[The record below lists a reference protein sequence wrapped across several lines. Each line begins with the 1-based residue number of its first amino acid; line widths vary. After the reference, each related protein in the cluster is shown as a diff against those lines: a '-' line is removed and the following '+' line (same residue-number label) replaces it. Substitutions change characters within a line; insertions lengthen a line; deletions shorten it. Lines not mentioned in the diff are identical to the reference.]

1 MSFDLLSALMETQ
14 ALRVA
19 SEGQVFWY
27 TSGTVGPYYVNTEN
41 LYGGPDAAGELL
53 SFIDAEKN
61 SPCFAFDLRER
72 LLRQYEK
79 NAIYRDVIDALV
91 TRAQSALE
99 VKIDAVSGGERRD
112 WFFSLMVA
120 ECLGKTNLLIFK
132 NRERVLFDGK
142 NVTDEGVDGLRTLHV
157 ADLVTEASSY
167 FRDWIPLVGKGGGR
181 IEYSANV
188 VDRGQGGIE
197 ALCENGVPSSALLRV
212 DEALFKRL
220 AESEHIGSAQADL
233 LAAYYRDPYAAM
245 RTFLM
250 EHPDFLH
257 KALRGDDERTRV
269 RAQLLIDGNVYGLD
283 A

>member
-1 MSFDLLSALMETQ
+1 MSFDLLNALMETQ

-27 TSGTVGPYYVNTEN
+27 TSGTVGPYYINTEN

-53 SFIDAEKN
+53 SFIDAEKS
-61 SPCFAFDLRER
+61 SPRFAFDLRER

-79 NAIYRDVIDALV
+79 NAIYRDVVDALV
-91 TRAQSALE
+91 ARAQCALE
-99 VKIDAVSGGERRD
+99 VNIDAVSGGERRD
-112 WFFSLMVA
+112 WFFSLTVA
-120 ECLGKTNLLIFK
+120 ECLGKPNLLIFK

-142 NVTDEGVDGLRTLHV
+142 NVTDDGVDGLCTLHI

-167 FRDWIPLVGKGGGR
+167 FRDWIPLVGEGGGR
-181 IEYSANV
+181 IAYSANV

-220 AESEHIGSAQADL
+220 AESGHIGSAQADL
-233 LAAYYRDPYAAM
+233 LLGILSRSPCCDAHIP
-245 RTFLM
+245 TGTSGFL
-250 EHPDFLH
+250 EECS
-257 KALRGDDERTRV
+257 AGRR
-269 RAQLLIDGNVYGLD
+269 
-283 A
+283 

>member
-1 MSFDLLSALMETQ
+1 M
-14 ALRVA
+14 V
-19 SEGQVFWY
+19 
-27 TSGTVGPYYVNTEN
+27 
-41 LYGGPDAAGELL
+41 
-53 SFIDAEKN
+53 
-61 SPCFAFDLRER
+61 
-72 LLRQYEK
+72 
-79 NAIYRDVIDALV
+79 DALV
-91 TRAQSALE
+91 ARAQRALE
-99 VKIDAVSGGERRD
+99 VNIDAVSGGERRD
-112 WFFSLMVA
+112 WFFSLTVA
-120 ECLGKTNLLIFK
+120 ECLGKPNLLIFK

-142 NVTDEGVDGLRTLHV
+142 NVTDDGLDGLCTLHI

-167 FRDWIPLVGKGGGR
+167 FRDWIPLVGQGGGR
-181 IEYSANV
+181 IAYSANV

-220 AESEHIGSAQADL
+220 VKSGYISSAQADL

-269 RAQLLIDGNVYGLD
+269 RAQLLVDGNLYGLGS
-283 A
+283 

>member
-41 LYGGPDAAGELL
+41 LYGGPDAARELL
-53 SFIDAEKN
+53 SFIDAEKS
-61 SPCFAFDLRER
+61 SPRFVFDLRER
-72 LLRQYEK
+72 LLRQYEN
-79 NAIYRDVIDALV
+79 NAIYRDVVDALIA
-91 TRAQSALE
+91 RAQRALE
-99 VKIDAVSGGERRD
+99 VNIDAVSGGERRD
-112 WFFSLMVA
+112 WFFSLTVA
-120 ECLGKTNLLIFK
+120 ECLGKPNLLIFK

-142 NVTDEGVDGLRTLHV
+142 NVTDDGLDGLCTLHI

-167 FRDWIPLVGKGGGR
+167 FRDWIPLVGQGGGR
-181 IEYSANV
+181 IAYSANV

-220 AESEHIGSAQADL
+220 AESGHISSAQADL

-269 RAQLLIDGNVYGLD
+269 RAQLLVDGNLYGLD
-283 A
+283 S